1 MNKNICIYTDG
12 ACKGNPGKGGYAAIV
27 LKIDKETLEEVIV
40 KEIIRK
46 HERNNK

>member
-1 MNKNICIYTDG
+1 MEHAKETH
-12 ACKGNPGKGGYAAIV
+12 GKGGYAAIV

-40 KEIIRK
+40 KEIVRK